1 MRLDWNLIRTILAH
15 VEAETIKEFLQD
27 MDSLSIWG
35 EGKSP
40 WERLDE
46 KQKALKTVLGH
57 FEILLDAGI
66 LKNGQVTRRSDGSFG
81 YWDFQGVYISMSGH
95 DLLDALRDKTIWEKI
110 KGMSKRS
117 GVSLSWEFIKAA
129 IPVAIQQALKNVS

>member
-1 MRLDWNLIRTILAH
+1 MIRDWQIVKEILINVENNSLREFFSEKRYLNLIS
-15 VEAETIKEFLQD
+15 
-27 MDSLSIWG
+27 DSKLD
-35 EGKSP
+35 
-40 WERLDE
+40 DE
-46 KQKALKTVLGH
+46 KILEVVLGH

-66 LKNGQVTRRSDGSFG
+66 LKNGEITRRSDGSFEF
-81 YWDFQGVYISMSGH
+81 WDFQGVYISMSGH

-110 KGMSKRS
+110 KRMSKRS

>member
-1 MRLDWNLIRTILAH
+1 MVRDWQIVKEILINVENNTLHEFFSEKRYEDLITDTTRDDAKTIG
-15 VEAETIKEFLQD
+15 IC
-27 MDSLSIWG
+27 
-35 EGKSP
+35 
-40 WERLDE
+40 
-46 KQKALKTVLGH
+46 H

-129 IPVAIQQALKNVS
+129 IPIAIQQALKNVS